1 MDAPVTEGSLAAAA
15 PARRKLL
22 AEFELLLVVLIW
34 GANFTFIKFCLEEIP
49 AYTFAALRFSLAS
62 ICLVALAWHR
72 EGPPRIPRDA
82 YPRLIALGIVGNT
95 LYQALFMI
103 GLSRTSV
110 ANVAIMVGCSP
121 VLVALL
127 GALTGIERLTR
138 PVAIGA
144 LLAFSGI
151 TLVVSVHGP
160 EFSTRTLTGD
170 IAVFCASFCWAAY
183 TLGLRGVGGEI
194 PNLWL
199 TALTTIAGVPGLI
212 LLGWGHL
219 RDVHWGAL
227 STRAWWSLA
236 YTTLLALVLAYA
248 LWNASVRLVGSG
260 KTAIFGAGVPVVA
273 MFLAWPLLGEQPRLV
288 QLIGAA
294 CIVGGVLTARR
305 MEQPVEG

>member
-1 MDAPVTEGSLAAAA
+1 VTGTVAATPAP
-15 PARRKLL
+15 RRLL

-34 GANFTFIKFCLEEIP
+34 GANFTFIKYCLAELP
-49 AYTFAALRFSLAS
+49 PYAFAALRFGLAS
-62 ICLVALAWHR
+62 CCLVALAWYR

-82 YPRLIALGIVGNT
+82 YVRLIALGVVGNT
-95 LYQALFMI
+95 LYQVLFMI

-127 GALTGIERLTR
+127 GGLTGIERLTR

-144 LLAFSGI
+144 FLAFAGI
-151 TLVVSVHGP
+151 ALVVSVHGP

-170 IAVFCASFCWAAY
+170 LAVFCASFCWAAY
-183 TLGLRGVGGEI
+183 TLGLRGVAGEI

-199 TALTTIAGVPGLI
+199 TALTTLAGVPGLL
-212 LLGWGHL
+212 LLGWGQFGAI
-219 RDVHWGAL
+219 HWGGL
-227 STRAWWSLA
+227 SNRAWGSLA
-236 YTTLLALVLAYA
+236 YTTLLALVVAYA

-260 KTAIFGAGVPVVA
+260 RTAIFGAGVPVVA

-288 QLIGAA
+288 QVIGAA
-294 CIVGGVLTARR
+294 CIVVGVLTARR
-305 MEQPVEG
+305 VVQVTP